1 MDEEGYVRSIMSE
14 LNRNLATERMTIERM
29 VDEGIRTYKVRDGSI
44 VEVPQDQIELLWEVC
59 ARMGAYNLRIPIYV
73 TTDTAG
79 EQGSW
84 RVDGRMESDVIA
96 EILGKGKTRDDS
108 VRLHFADYRELRRKI
123 PDLVMVVFAP

>member
-29 VDEGIRTYKVRDGSI
+29 VDEGIRSYKVRDGST
-44 VEVPQDQIELLWEVC
+44 VDVPQDQIDLLWEVC

-84 RVDGRMESDVIA
+84 RVDGRMESDVVA
-96 EILGKGKTRDDS
+96 EILGKRKTRDDS

>member
-96 EILGKGKTRDDS
+96 EILGKRKTRDDS

>member
-44 VEVPQDQIELLWEVC
+44 VEVPQDQIDLLWEVC

-96 EILGKGKTRDDS
+96 EILGKRKTRDDS